1 MWVIYALKMPYRR
14 EKKTTTATTNKCLY
28 GNDFSFWFR
37 WKETEN
43 KCYLSIGHF
52 CPDQQIEW
60 YSNEFQLKQ
69 SHCVLRWV
77 HRSITHRSSTFFSV
91 HWTVCTCVCVESEQ
105 QQKTQTNNESHNDH
119 TFIFISCRDSSIL
132 STRAYVVVFFS
143 KNPISPTNSKP
154 DLTLA
159 SHRTIAIVVIYKC
172 TIEI

>member
-77 HRSITHRSSTFFSV
+77 HRSITHRSSTFFSF
-91 HWTVCTCVCVESEQ
+91 HWTVCTCVCVWRVSNS
-105 QQKTQTNNESHNDH
+105 KRPKPTTRVTTIIHL
-119 TFIFISCRDSSIL
+119 SSLVAVIRVSWAL
-132 STRAYVVVFFS
+132 ARMLLFFS
-143 KNPISPTNSKP
+143 RKIPFRQQIQNQIS
-154 DLTLA
+154 LWLL
-159 SHRTIAIVVIYKC
+159 IAQLLLSLFINAQ
-172 TIEI
+172 